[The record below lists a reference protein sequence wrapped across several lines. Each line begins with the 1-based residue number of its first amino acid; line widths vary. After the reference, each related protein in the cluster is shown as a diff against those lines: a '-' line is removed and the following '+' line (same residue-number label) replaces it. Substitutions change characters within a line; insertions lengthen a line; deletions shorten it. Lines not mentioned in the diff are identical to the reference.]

1 MEAGENPVK
10 YLSFIKK
17 NVIMPTFC
25 ASSIIMLLILAFM
38 ELSGLTSKPALTL
51 SNALLC
57 TLLAF
62 LFSLCNLILK
72 IDKLTVVTRVLIHFV
87 ATILSLVA
95 VALCTDYKFN
105 ESSLVLIVVY
115 SVLYLIIVPI
125 YFVVR
130 ASLDRKRSEKTAY
143 KSIFSQRD

>member
-1 MEAGENPVK
+1 MK

-17 NVIMPTFC
+17 HVIVPTFC
-25 ASSIIMLLILAFM
+25 ASSVIMLLILAFM
-38 ELSGLTSKPALTL
+38 EIAGLTSKPALTL

-72 IDKLTVVTRVLIHFV
+72 IDKLTIVTRVLIHFV

-115 SVLYLIIVPI
+115 SVLYLIVIPI
-125 YFVVR
+125 YFVIR
-130 ASLDRKRSEKTAY
+130 SSLDRKRSEKTVY
-143 KSIFSQRD
+143 KSIFSERE